1 MMIMMLVIMVCDLF
15 LDSTNLTFVRKKK
28 FQVKYQSR
36 HTIKNTSRK
45 IKIYEIMKF
54 CQKIEFGNITKF
66 FAKIEFG
73 NFLFVVTFV

>member
-1 MMIMMLVIMVCDLF
+1 MASKHKEKASSKVLGW
-15 LDSTNLTFVRKKK
+15 VREKEKF

-54 CQKIEFGNITKF
+54 CQKIEFGNITNF